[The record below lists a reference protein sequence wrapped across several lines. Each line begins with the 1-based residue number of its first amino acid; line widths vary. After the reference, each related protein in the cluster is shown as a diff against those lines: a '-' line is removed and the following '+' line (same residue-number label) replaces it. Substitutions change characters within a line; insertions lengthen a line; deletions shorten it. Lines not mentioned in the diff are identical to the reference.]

1 MQRLIPLFLVILPL
15 ALTSCFG
22 GGNPNGNAS
31 SDREVTPG
39 DIVKS
44 HTLQDDLKILDSV
57 TEVVPLGNDRH
68 LVQDQSPSV
77 ALFED
82 YRMVRTF
89 GAEGEGPC
97 EYHSISAID
106 TSGDSLFVLSANQAK
121 VITYDLTTGECL
133 GETGNEAFTGR
144 TYLERGGNA
153 FYTARTYYVMG
164 TADSTRVLFR
174 VPDSGEVETLDLD
187 VGALNPAQTPV
198 SMVAPG
204 LNFLRSGSVLY
215 AYYPFTDQMIRYDM
229 AEGSVGRIPLRVD
242 IRREEIT
249 KAGENIDEIVSI
261 IQNDYQFVQHIAG
274 GNDWIAL
281 SLAQQNGSD
290 EDATMYV
297 QFYETDGSYIGQF
310 ETENRMVAAEDGR
323 LVLLREASDA
333 SAEYTYE
340 LVYREVTVE

>member
-1 MQRLIPLFLVILPL
+1 MQRLIPLLLVILPL
-15 ALTSCFG
+15 ALISCSG
-22 GGNPNGNAS
+22 SGNPNGNAP
-31 SDREVTPG
+31 SDRSVSVSEVVESRP
-39 DIVKS
+39 
-44 HTLQDDLKILDSV
+44 LQDDMKILDSV
-57 TEVVPLGNDRH
+57 AEVVPLGNGRH

-82 YRMVRTF
+82 YRMVRTY

-121 VITYDLTTGECL
+121 VITYDLATGECL

-144 TYLERGGNA
+144 TYLEREGDA
-153 FYTARTYYVMG
+153 FYTARTFYVMG
-164 TADSTRVLFR
+164 TADTTRVLFR
-174 VPDSGEVETLDLD
+174 VPDSGEMEALDVD

-204 LNFLRSGSVLY
+204 LNFLRSGNYIY
-215 AYYPFTDQMIRYDM
+215 AYYPFTDRMIRYNM
-229 AEGSVGRIPLRVD
+229 AEGSVGQIPLRVD
-242 IRREEIT
+242 IRREEIA
-249 KAGENIDEIVSI
+249 KAGENIDEIINI

-274 GNDWIAL
+274 GEDWIAL

-297 QFYETDGSYIGQF
+297 QFYEPDGSFIGEV
-310 ETENRMVAAEDGR
+310 ETDERMVAAEDGR

-333 SAEYTYE
+333 TAEYTYE
-340 LVYREVTVE
+340 LIYREVTVE